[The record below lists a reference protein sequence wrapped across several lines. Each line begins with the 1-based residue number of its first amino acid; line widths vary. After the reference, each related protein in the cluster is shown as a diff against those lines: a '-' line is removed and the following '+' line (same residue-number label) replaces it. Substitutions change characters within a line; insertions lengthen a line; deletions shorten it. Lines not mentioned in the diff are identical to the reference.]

1 MEDGFELLK
10 EEYVELLYLKD
21 EVSEYEIDEEVVKG
35 KILGITDIGK
45 LQLEMDGG
53 LRKFNFRE
61 LKYLHK

>member
-1 MEDGFELLK
+1 
-10 EEYVELLYLKD
+10 VELLYLKD